1 LADRIYSWQAN
12 ANAMFEPQA
21 VPTRVDDLFSRVI
34 LRNSREMVQ
43 RTLLMSNYFSQ
54 NGVRITVTV
63 RVCPQICGWEK
74 YSAKLQNFK
83 LLWPIVRDPGG
94 GFSLLL
100 ADYDIGGK
108 ETQKR
113 Y

>member
-1 LADRIYSWQAN
+1 GPNQSLKLHDIRAAEVGGRRCAGFLGENRVWPRESLADRIYSWQAN

-74 YSAKLQNFK
+74 Y
-83 LLWPIVRDPGG
+83 
-94 GFSLLL
+94 
-100 ADYDIGGK
+100 
-108 ETQKR
+108 
-113 Y
+113 